1 MYNVLRKQQECYG
14 ERIIAVL
21 LYYRLSC
28 ICFALLHILN
38 AQLKF
43 FYILLIDKF
52 VLFEVRLLSAKHP
65 LAICMLFKCLIR
77 MQFKM

>member
-21 LYYRLSC
+21 LYCRLSC

-43 FYILLIDKF
+43 FFHIAD
-52 VLFEVRLLSAKHP
+52 R
-65 LAICMLFKCLIR
+65 
-77 MQFKM
+77 